1 MELEDTTKAYSVGY
15 DLEDVKVEF
24 SHDLKINV
32 SGIQIDGKAGEI
44 MNIPRWIAKTL
55 HSENHVIIHEQ
66 DMIQELKQAKVKEDA
81 QGEESISS
89 LDKFFYIRLNE
100 YMKNLPKDDSDKV
113 ESMLNQ
119 LVRIRQGKIVRLAD
133 SSKLTADLGSK
144 LTVEEEVFYNQINN
158 ASNEFKKQIIGNK
171 K

>member
-1 MELEDTTKAYSVGY
+1 MELEDTVKVHSVGF

-32 SGIQIDGKAGEI
+32 SGIQIDGKEGEI
-44 MNIPRWIAKTL
+44 MNIPRWVAKIL
-55 HSENHVIIHEQ
+55 HADNHITIHEQ

-81 QGEESISS
+81 QGEESIST
-89 LDKFFYIRLNE
+89 LEKYFYIRVNE
-100 YMKNLPKDDSDKV
+100 YIKNLPKEDSDKV

-119 LVRIRQGKIVRLAD
+119 LIRIRQGKIVRLAD
-133 SSKLTADLGSK
+133 SSKLTADLESK
-144 LTVEEEVFYNQINN
+144 LSVEEEVFYNKINN
-158 ASNEFKKQIIGNK
+158 ASNEFKEQIIGTK